1 MQKLGIASS
10 LLALVLLLTLMF
22 PAVSPKAAASPS
34 PAATPAPHPHIVA
47 ALDHMRQARGH
58 MAQAEGEF
66 EGHRA
71 RSIELLDQ
79 AIHEAELCTSAPK

>member
-1 MQKLGIASS
+1 MQRLGIASS
-10 LLALVLLLTLMF
+10 LLTVVLLLTLMF
-22 PAVSPKAAASPS
+22 PAASPKAAASP
-34 PAATPAPHPHIVA
+34 AAAPGPPHPHIVA

-79 AIHEAELCTSAPK
+79 AIHEAELCTNAPK

>member
-22 PAVSPKAAASPS
+22 PAVRPRAAAS

>member
-1 MQKLGIASS
+1 MQKLGIASL
-10 LLALVLLLTLMF
+10 LLALVLLLALLF
-22 PAVSPKAAASPS
+22 PAASPKATA
-34 PAATPAPHPHIVA
+34 AATLAPHPHIAA
-47 ALDHMRQARGH
+47 ALDHMRQARTH

-79 AIHEAELCTSAPK
+79 AIHEAELCTNAPR

>member
-10 LLALVLLLTLMF
+10 LLTLVLLLTLMF
-22 PAVSPKAAASPS
+22 PAVSPKAAAA
-34 PAATPAPHPHIVA
+34 PAATPAPHPHIAA
-47 ALDHMRQARGH
+47 ALDHMRQARSH

-71 RSIELLDQ
+71 HSIELLDQ
-79 AIHEAELCTSAPK
+79 AIHEAELCTNAPR

>member
-1 MQKLGIASS
+1 MQRLGIASS
-10 LLALVLLLTLMF
+10 LLTVVLLLVLMF
-22 PAVSPKAAASPS
+22 PAASPKAAASA
-34 PAATPAPHPHIVA
+34 AATPALHPHVVA

-79 AIHEAELCTSAPK
+79 AIHEAELCTNAPK